1 MDIRPYRDS
10 DAEAVAELLRQTL
23 PAFIITAAGVRHW
36 LKTTPPEG
44 HLQMWVAEEGR
55 LLGVAES
62 FLIYE
67 SSRQGGAGV
76 GVWVL
81 EGARRRGIGSEL
93 FAIAEGHVRAHGAKQ
108 LICHTDERPEGE
120 RFLLARG
127 FEEGHK
133 ERISRVDPRAVDT
146 SSLPDLIARSE
157 EQGYRLVRLSE
168 VRERPYELF
177 KCFTEAGADVPGDFP
192 WDKVEYDNWRRSD
205 LEYPDLS
212 DEGSFV
218 VLNTLDGEEPVS
230 LAWLQVDPESK
241 RAGNSFTGTVRAHR
255 RRGLGRLVKLATL
268 EWAAGEGYQ
277 EIVTGNDSTNADMLA
292 LNDHLG
298 YRPLYYWR
306 AFLRDLPQSS
316 D

>member
-10 DAEAVAELLRQTL
+10 DAEAVADVLRQVL

-36 LKTTPPEG
+36 FATTPPEG
-44 HLQMWVAEEGR
+44 RLQMWVAEDEGR
-55 LLGVAES
+55 IVGVAES

-67 SSRQGGAGV
+67 SSRKGGGGV

-81 EGARRRGIGSEL
+81 EESRRQGIGAEL
-93 FAIAEGHVRAHGAKQ
+93 FALAEERARADGATQ
-108 LICHTDERPEGE
+108 LICHADEQPEGE
-120 RFLLARG
+120 RFLLSRG
-127 FEEGHK
+127 FKEGHK
-133 ERISRVDPRAVDT
+133 ERISRVDPRDVDT
-146 SSLPDLIARSE
+146 SALPDLTGRAE
-157 EQGYRLVRLSE
+157 EQGYRLVRLGE
-168 VRERPYELF
+168 VRDRPYELF

-192 WDKVEYDNWRRSD
+192 WDTVEYDNWRRAD
-205 LEYPDLS
+205 LEYPDLT

-218 VLNTLDGEEPVS
+218 VLAGEQPVS
-230 LAWLQVDPESK
+230 LAWLQVDPVSR

-268 EWAAGEGYQ
+268 EWAAGEGYHQ
-277 EIVTGNDSTNADMLA
+277 IVTGNDSTNADMLT

-306 AFLRDLPQSS
+306 SFLRDL
-316 D
+316 